1 MRRFLPERVTFWSFF
16 SGLALALAFP
26 RVDLASLAW
35 VALIPLF
42 LVMPARPFRSGFTAG
57 VGFFGLVLYWLNI
70 VMTTY
75 GKLNPVFSVTAYLL
89 LVCYLSLFFGTATWA
104 ACRFREKLGISPILT
119 LPVVWV
125 ALEFLRSFLLTGFPW
140 ATLGYSQSNHLML
153 IQSADIFGV
162 YGVSFLLI
170 LTNAVLAEVV
180 GAARSGELR
189 KMPWRGVTVALLL
202 FCLNLGYGFWRL
214 GQNLDGREDTLETAL
229 VQGNIDQSVKWDP
242 AFQKGT
248 INRYRDLSLAAER
261 RDGVKL
267 VVWPESATPFYFQD
281 GGPLAAEVTSVPR
294 RSDAFLL
301 FGSPAYQY
309 ENRSYRYLNSAFLL
323 SP

>member
-1 MRRFLPERVTFWSFF
+1 M
-16 SGLALALAFP
+16 
-26 RVDLASLAW
+26 
-35 VALIPLF
+35 
-42 LVMPARPFRSGFTAG
+42 
-57 VGFFGLVLYWLNI
+57 
-70 VMTTY
+70 
-75 GKLNPVFSVTAYLL
+75 
-89 LVCYLSLFFGTATWA
+89 
-104 ACRFREKLGISPILT
+104 
-119 LPVVWV
+119 
-125 ALEFLRSFLLTGFPW
+125 
-140 ATLGYSQSNHLML
+140 
-153 IQSADIFGV
+153 
-162 YGVSFLLI
+162 
-170 LTNAVLAEVV
+170 

-189 KMPWRGVTVALLL
+189 KMPWRGVAVALLL

-248 INRYRDLSLAAER
+248 IDRYRDLSLAAER

-301 FGSPAYQY
+301 FGSPAYQF

-323 SP
+323 SPSGEVLGRSDKIHLVPFGEYVPLRRFLPFIDKLVVGIGDFSPGTDQPAAP